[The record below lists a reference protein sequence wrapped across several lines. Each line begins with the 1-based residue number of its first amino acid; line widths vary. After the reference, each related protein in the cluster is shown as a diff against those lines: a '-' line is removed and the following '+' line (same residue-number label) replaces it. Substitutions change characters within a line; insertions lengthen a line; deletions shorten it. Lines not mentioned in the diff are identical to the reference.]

1 MELRQM
7 VLTISQ
13 LQSSGLRGAVIYDYF
28 DKITFVLTDKSPEK
42 GVFRMLARLDFM
54 PNMEPTE
61 VPPESGM
68 KIIKFY
74 HRDDKTGLATVDFT
88 GPILGTLMDID
99 GCWFHNQ
106 SYIGNE
112 DGAHFTIVGT
122 KKALSDY
129 RNRMKALLPEDIG
142 LKVSSSMRAD
152 FMMTPSLS
160 RRQSEVLSVAVQ
172 MGYYDQPKKCNQA
185 DIAEVIGISQ
195 GTVAEH
201 LQLAES
207 NIMNGWYRQL
217 N

>member
-1 MELRQM
+1 M

-28 DKITFVLTDKSPEK
+28 EKVTFILTDKSPEN

-54 PNMEPTE
+54 PGMEPTE

-74 HRDDKTGLATVDFT
+74 NRGETSGLATVDFY
-88 GPILGTLMDID
+88 GPVLGTLMQVD

-112 DGAHFTIVGT
+112 DGAYFTLVGT
-122 KKALSDY
+122 KKALSAY
-129 RNRMKALLPEDIG
+129 RKKMLALLPEDIG
-142 LKVSSSMRAD
+142 LKVSSSMKAD

-160 RRQSEVLSVAVQ
+160 RRQSEVLSAAVQ
-172 MGYYDQPKKCNQA
+172 MGYYDYPKKCNQS

-207 NIMNGWYRQL
+207 NIMIGWFRQKS
-217 N
+217 